1 MTLTAYILLM
11 VVSVLINP
19 STKEEATKAKVLE
32 LAKTSLEQYLDMDV
46 YAFNLV
52 VKWIPKS
59 ILKAGPEN
67 IHSVTISGN
76 VEEYTRFAVRYQTKA
91 GRKTSDIQLKVESSM
106 LVVVAKHR
114 ILNTQSL
121 HPDLFEFQW
130 KPVKLGRDRFITT
143 FDELEG
149 KSIRRS
155 LLPDQPIR
163 MNDISNPILISP
175 GQEII
180 MQYHQ
185 GSILL
190 GLKCESRQ
198 SGSMD
203 EEIKIYC
210 PETRKKYTAK
220 VISAEKTTWQKTN

>member
-1 MTLTAYILLM
+1 MTLTAYILF

-19 STKEEATKAKVLE
+19 TSKEEATKAKVLE

-46 YAFNLV
+46 YEFNLV

-59 ILKAGPEN
+59 VLKLGSEN

-91 GRKTSDIQLKVESSM
+91 GRKTSEIQLKVESSM

-114 ILNTQSL
+114 IQSTQSL
-121 HPDLFEFQW
+121 HPEFFELQW
-130 KPVKLGRDRFITT
+130 KPIKLGRDRFITSI
-143 FDELEG
+143 DELKG

-190 GLKCESRQ
+190 ELKCESRQ

-203 EEIKIYC
+203 EEINIYC
-210 PETRKKYTAK
+210 PETRKKYTTK
-220 VISAEKTTWQKTN
+220 VISAEETKWQKTN